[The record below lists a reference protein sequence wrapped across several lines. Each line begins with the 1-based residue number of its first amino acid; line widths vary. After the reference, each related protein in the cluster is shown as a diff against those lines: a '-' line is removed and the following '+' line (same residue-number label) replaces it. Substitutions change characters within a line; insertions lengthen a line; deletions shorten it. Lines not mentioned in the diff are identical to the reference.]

1 MGSFGT
7 EKATKQN
14 TESATVNPW
23 SGQAPYLE
31 DIFKKAQG
39 AYNSTNNTPY
49 QGDVVAG
56 ATPDQQSL
64 YNNMVSFSNL
74 SPVSGLLQDQGASL
88 GAVGSE
94 ANRTGIEGLTNF
106 NPTGSAAGTIA
117 DAGLYADN
125 PYMSSM
131 VDSAMR
137 DAGRQTYESIIP
149 GIGRAAAGS
158 GNTNSSRTGAATAI
172 AERAL
177 ADRSAD
183 TSAALRGSAYQQGL
197 GLAQD
202 QYKFNDNARLN
213 QYGTLGNMG
222 VNTAGLGASNLTGSV
237 SSAADLFNIGN
248 AGGLGQQANNQAQLD
263 NDKARF
269 DAQQQAM
276 WGPLAQYMQIVGA
289 NQWGSDSTG
298 KSNTNATQTAS
309 PASQIAGILGAA
321 GSAAKAFI

>member
-39 AYNSTNNTPY
+39 AYSATSNNPY
-49 QGDVVAG
+49 KGDIVAG
-56 ATPDQQSL
+56 ATPDQQAL
-64 YNNMVSFSNL
+64 YGNMLNYANT
-74 SPVSGLLQDQGASL
+74 SPVSGMLQNQGSIL
-88 GAVGSE
+88 GGAGT
-94 ANRTGIEGLTNF
+94 TGTQAGLQGLTNF
-106 NPTGSAAGTIA
+106 NPSGSTQGNITN
-117 DAGLYADN
+117 AGLYADN

-197 GLAQD
+197 GLSQD
-202 QYKFNDNARLN
+202 QYQFNDKARLS
-213 QYGTLGNMG
+213 QYGTLGNLG
-222 VNTAGLGASNLTGSV
+222 LGSAGLALIGSISPTGWHLLPP
-237 SSAADLFNIGN
+237 LFW
-248 AGGLGQQANNQAQLD
+248 LVFWD
-263 NDKARF
+263 
-269 DAQQQAM
+269 
-276 WGPLAQYMQIVGA
+276 
-289 NQWGSDSTG
+289 
-298 KSNTNATQTAS
+298 
-309 PASQIAGILGAA
+309 
-321 GSAAKAFI
+321 